1 MTENQQNDTDVR
13 DELNGQAGS
22 GVTDQDETGG
32 ESGADTQTSE
42 TATGDDAD
50 GIAKEFE
57 EAVRQQQ
64 AEEAASK
71 EFEEAVRQQQADV
84 QPASFSNLAGESKGS
99 VANLDMILDI
109 PVTLS
114 VELGKT
120 KILIN
125 DLLQL
130 GQGSVLELE
139 KLAGEPM
146 EILVNGKLIAR
157 GEVVV
162 VNDKFGVRL
171 TDIVSVAERINQ
183 LK

>member
-32 ESGADTQTSE
+32 ESAGADTQTSE

-57 EAVRQQQ
+57 EAV
-64 AEEAASK
+64 K
-71 EFEEAVRQQQADV
+71 QQQADV